1 MTSSFEECSVA
12 DVMSDALLTVAA
24 EETTLMAWELMRQCG
39 YHHVPV
45 VGPDG
50 HCVGVLDAETMA
62 AAWDGGGPDRMR
74 MPVSTI
80 VGHRTPPHVAVSD
93 SVASAA
99 RAMLA
104 ARSDYVAVT
113 DEDDRLVGMVTA
125 RDLVA
130 AVAGRTHPAVPGPAR
145 RPVKRPAL
153 YRIEPV
159 IPGGYADGDTM
170 PS

>member
-1 MTSSFEECSVA
+1 MTSTFEDRLVA
-12 DVMSDALLTVAA
+12 EVMSAEVLTVAA
-24 EETTLMAWELMRQCG
+24 EETTLMAWELMRQGG

-45 VGPDG
+45 VSADG

-74 MPVSTI
+74 MPVSSV
-80 VGHRTPPHVAVSD
+80 VGRRTPPHVTVAD

-104 ARSDYVAVT
+104 ARLDFVAVT
-113 DEDDRLVGMVTA
+113 DEDDRLVGLVTA
-125 RDLVA
+125 HDLVA
-130 AVAGRTHPAVPGPAR
+130 AVAGRTRPPAAGPEKAR
-145 RPVKRPAL
+145 VKRPAL

-159 IPGGYADGDTM
+159 IPSG
-170 PS
+170 